1 MVNTV
6 FKLVS
11 VFSVYVNMMIHEMNM
26 ELTIFN
32 YVIRKDHRRLFP
44 NSKVSRLCF
53 LYLFIHHI
61 KKNNAEYPLDAN
73 IAIVS
78 DMLSGQ

>member
-44 NSKVSRLCF
+44 NSKVSRPYF
-53 LYLFIHHI
+53 LFLFSYIYYMR
-61 KKNNAEYPLDAN
+61 KTMPNAH
-73 IAIVS
+73 
-78 DMLSGQ
+78 